1 MLMHH
6 MHQYHIK
13 TTYISNLEML
23 KTVNE
28 TFKGSIA
35 KNLIKISS
43 LKQLKGCFFLKKRNV
58 PWQAKLTDGFAF

>member
-1 MLMHH
+1 MLDIHSHVKGKEVIMLMHH

-43 LKQLKGCFFLKKRNV
+43 LKQLKAFF
-58 PWQAKLTDGFAF
+58 